1 VKTPVTIYVVHHP
14 ECKEAKELASRLFH
28 WFRLSSLSGESSGGA
43 AGLPVYFRRQ
53 LAKKEFVPKINFDH
67 AGLNVVI
74 LLVDHRMVAQPEW
87 LKAVVDLA
95 SQIAEAR
102 KTGDGDRY
110 VQLLPVA
117 LHESFYRTGPLYQEF
132 NPIRLL
138 DLTPAQQEAVLRR
151 SATESI
157 ARVLRADDDGNPQP
171 LDVFLSHAK
180 RDGKQIAESLRDGIR
195 QVSQLVAWYDAN
207 DLPYGADWKSPM
219 ETAAAR
225 GTAAMIATVTDAYPT
240 RPWCRREAKL
250 ARTPALLSER
260 RGCRIWHVQPVVAVH
275 RPQSGWARSI
285 PMLESVPRIGW
296 NTSRPDSQIA
306 RIVDRLVLE
315 VLLTRVH
322 CKVAEELESRD
333 RERGLH
339 LESCY
344 LTWVPDS
351 WTLSVVRQ
359 ALKRQAS
366 RVRRI
371 VYPGYGLTT
380 AEEKELKPV
389 ISGFHPHTELV
400 SYEEAWQ

>member
-1 VKTPVTIYVVHHP
+1 LKTPVTIYVVHHP
-14 ECKEAKELASRLFH
+14 DCEEAKELASRLFE
-28 WFRLSSLSGESSGGA
+28 WFRLSCLSGESSAGA

-53 LAKKEFVPKINFDH
+53 LDLEGFVPKIKFD
-67 AGLNVVI
+67 AAELNVVI

-87 LKAVVDLA
+87 LKAVVELA
-95 SQIAEAR
+95 KEITTVRQS
-102 KTGDGDRY
+102 GSGDRD

-151 SATESI
+151 SATEAI
-157 ARVLRADDDGNPQP
+157 ARVLRADVDGSPQP

-180 RDGKQIAESLRDGIR
+180 RDGMQIAESLRDGIR

-207 DLPYGADWKSPM
+207 DLPYGAAWESPM
-219 ETAAAR
+219 KAAAAR

-250 ARTPALLSER
+250 ARTPRRISSEKD
-260 RGCRIWHVQPVVAVH
+260 CHIWQVQPVVAVH
-275 RPQSGWARSI
+275 RPQSEWARSI

-296 NTSRPDSQIA
+296 NAIHPEEHIA
-306 RIVDRLVLE
+306 RIIDRLVLE
-315 VLLTRVH
+315 ILLTHVH
-322 CKVAEELESRD
+322 LKVADELQS
-333 RERGLH
+333 RERRVGRNQKM
-339 LESCY
+339 CY
-344 LTWVPDS
+344 LTWVPDA

-359 ALKRQAS
+359 KLKNRASKVRQ
-366 RVRRI
+366 I

-380 AEEKELKPV
+380 AEEEELQPV
-389 ISGFHPHTELV
+389 IHGFHRKTKLV
-400 SYEEAWQ
+400 SYEDALQ